1 MDYRSDSSSPDPLG
15 YPGDPDYIL
24 SSATKP
30 FLRRQ
35 STFSPHKSLSPT
47 RRLSPSKADGRSA
60 QSIRFQDI
68 ILPSTPSG
76 RFSGKHRLSPTKT
89 TTLNS
94 ENNTSPWRIR
104 VTVEAEQDEADENF
118 PGSVRS
124 GMKSRRGKTT
134 KVPLKDE
141 NDSLE
146 PSPKKRRTGK
156 SDLSQRVPTPRKIR
170 SRVETPTG
178 NTGTAEKRKRGRPR
192 KSQPSVEEGNVSNK
206 VTFADSVRKKM
217 REEDPFFD
225 IATEDTGTNNTAVDN
240 ILADIADTNLLP
252 DFIPSNSDDRSSP
265 TPRERTSPQQPDSR
279 SRAESSAPDD
289 PATFMSSPYSP
300 GKPTGLT
307 PENTIDA
314 GHTPGPQA
322 RGYPTPTSSS
332 LLEEGVAEI
341 QTGHSSSTKKQQNGS
356 VLDPTTQHR
365 EFDSILESE
374 GFSMVSLDTLPSARQ
389 QLNHSFESAVSQG
402 MINSMKKSPKKEML
416 GKSKSESRHAGLSA
430 SSIPK
435 KDNAYMPSSEP
446 RPTSQL
452 SQQVRRSPRRINE
465 TPGTRFPSSQQ
476 PPAPAIQP
484 TRPPKK
490 TRLVKL
496 VRVIRAGIALQGV
509 LNRRRRNSRLQS
521 PFPSPGQTRGDDREA
536 VRQRLDALF
545 RGFGSETER
554 ELRAGLRFGEQLANR
569 FRESESIK
577 RGEEPG
583 PVAESPMTPD
593 GFAANERNDVGYADN
608 DQAESRSVSSYPVK
622 KQTNRELD
630 GKSQLMSSPG
640 NKNQSPQLLLGSEM
654 ARREAQWQRERD
666 AISRQI
672 QQANSSQVI
681 VIDSDE
687 GSPERHP
694 PGNEEAE
701 ERHEND
707 PIEEEDYEDIW
718 QQEARDAES
727 QSESASFVE
736 LSREEIIKPPRRVLP
751 SPWKRSV
758 DVVDHSQD
766 EEATPG
772 PGPYWTTHTNVYP
785 LLPSGKTE
793 TAKFREQNV
802 ESSSLLGSPES
813 ATRRFY
819 QQNNVSPE
827 SASSQPEHPED
838 QPLMR
843 STPIPTF
850 AASYGRNESPYSD
863 DDQVSDADAIHPQWA
878 PSPESGKNETG
889 HTSPDNGDIYSQP
902 EVEDEHLYPELPSNS
917 VHSPRNNPVAEEEI
931 YSEPESPNLT
941 PRARQGY
948 QHDQEPSTIQAQS
961 PTETQQE
968 PRPSSWFNKL
978 TDLAPSWL
986 TTPTSRKVERKQPES
1001 ISNPASPASP
1011 NREPSVES
1019 SSVLMS
1025 PPAQRYSVSGSPAQP
1040 LPIESSPIQESPVR
1054 EPVAQD
1060 TPLQESPAREP
1071 LAEEPLAHQR
1081 LHQPIKRM
1089 TVDAG
1094 TQFSSPLIAKPKSQ
1108 IRKQLP
1114 SQRKALAISGY
1125 FTDDHYAALR
1135 HLYHKAK
1142 RSPGSF
1148 RYIETP
1154 DRNEML
1160 GQRIY
1165 SADGVYSRRITEMQM
1180 AIVDKFRRDLSVD
1193 SRRRGGTG
1201 KVEWSETELLR
1212 RLFSI
1217 MVGEQVRRERK
1228 RDIEHQLELAGRHG

>member
-15 YPGDPDYIL
+15 YPGDPEYIL

-35 STFSPHKSLSPT
+35 STFSPTKSLSPT

-68 ILPSTPSG
+68 FLPSTPSG
-76 RFSGKHRLSPTKT
+76 RFNGKHRLSPTKT

-104 VTVEAEQDEADENF
+104 VTVEAEQDEADANF

-124 GMKSRRGKTT
+124 GGKSRKGRTT

-141 NDSLE
+141 NDSME

-156 SDLSQRVPTPRKIR
+156 SDLSQRVPTPRKVR
-170 SRVETPTG
+170 SRAETPTA
-178 NTGTAEKRKRGRPR
+178 NTSTAEKRKRGRPR
-192 KSQPSVEEGNVSNK
+192 KSQHSVEEGNVANR

-217 REEDPFFD
+217 REEDPFLD
-225 IATEDTGTNNTAVDN
+225 IATEDVGTNTAVDD
-240 ILADIADTNLLP
+240 ILADIADTNPLP
-252 DFIPSNSDDRSSP
+252 DFIPSNSDGRSSP
-265 TPRERTSPQQPDSR
+265 TPRERLGSPQPDSP
-279 SRAESSAPDD
+279 SRVESSAPGD
-289 PATFMSSPYSP
+289 PGNFSSSPYSP

-314 GHTPGPQA
+314 GHTPGPHV

-332 LLEEGVAEI
+332 LLEEGVVEI
-341 QTGHSSSTKKQQNGS
+341 PPDPSSGAKKQQSGS
-356 VLDPTTQHR
+356 ILDPTNQHR

-374 GFSMVSLDTLPSARQ
+374 GFSMVSLNTLPSARQ
-389 QLNHSFESAVSQG
+389 QLNNSFQSAVNQG
-402 MINSMKKSPKKEML
+402 MINSMKKSPKKAML
-416 GKSKSESRHAGLSA
+416 GNSKSQPRHAGLSP
-430 SSIPK
+430 SSIPT
-435 KDNAYMPSSEP
+435 KDNSNMTFSEP
-446 RPTSQL
+446 RLTPQL
-452 SQQVRRSPRRINE
+452 SQQVRRSPRQINK
-465 TPGTRFPSSQQ
+465 TPGTGFPPSQQ
-476 PPAPAIQP
+476 QPAPVIQP

-509 LNRRRRNSRLQS
+509 LNRRRSYSKLQS
-521 PFPSPGQTRGDDREA
+521 PFSSPGQTRVDDREA

-545 RGFGSETER
+545 REFGSETER

-569 FRESESIK
+569 LRESDS
-577 RGEEPG
+577 RNRREEVEQ
-583 PVAESPMTPD
+583 VAESQMTPD
-593 GFAANERNDVGYADN
+593 GFAANERNDMAYADIGN
-608 DQAESRSVSSYPVK
+608 AESSSVVK
-622 KQTNRELD
+622 KQTNREPD
-630 GKSQLMSSPG
+630 GKSTQLTSSPG
-640 NKNQSPQLLLGSEM
+640 SRNQSPQPWLSSEM

-672 QQANSSQVI
+672 QQANLSQVI

-687 GSPERHP
+687 GSPESQP
-694 PGNEEAE
+694 SGNEEPE
-701 ERHEND
+701 EHHDND
-707 PIEEEDYEDIW
+707 PIQEEDYEDIW
-718 QQEARDAES
+718 QQEAREAES
-727 QSESASFVE
+727 QSESASFIE

-751 SPWKRSV
+751 SPWKRSA

-772 PGPYWTTHTNVYP
+772 PGPYWANRTNVYP

-802 ESSSLLGSPES
+802 EISSLLGTPES

-819 QQNNVSPE
+819 QQNDVTPE
-827 SASSQPEHPED
+827 SSSSQPEHPED
-838 QPLMR
+838 QPSVR

-850 AASYGRNESPYSD
+850 TASYGRNESPYSE
-863 DDQVSDADAIHPQWA
+863 VEAIHPQWA
-878 PSPESGKNETG
+878 PSPESGKNETA
-889 HTSPDNGDIYSQP
+889 HTSPDNGDTYSQP
-902 EVEDEHLYPELPSNS
+902 QVEDDHLYPESPSDLS
-917 VHSPRNNPVAEEEI
+917 HSLGNNPAAEEEI
-931 YSEPESPNLT
+931 YSEPDSPNLT
-941 PRARQGY
+941 PRARQDY
-948 QHDQEPSTIQAQS
+948 QHDQEPSTIQPQS

-968 PRPSSWFNKL
+968 SRPASWFHKL

-986 TTPTSRKVERKQPES
+986 TTPASRKPERKQPES
-1001 ISNPASPASP
+1001 ISNRESPVSR

-1019 SSVLMS
+1019 SSVQMS
-1025 PPAQRYSVSGSPAQP
+1025 PPALRYSVSGSPAQS
-1040 LPIESSPIQESPVR
+1040 LPVEKSPPIQEPLVW

-1060 TPLQESPAREP
+1060 TPLQESSAKKP
-1071 LAEEPLAHQR
+1071 LVEEPLAHQR
-1081 LHQPIKRM
+1081 LHQSIKRT
-1089 TVDAG
+1089 TVDTG
-1094 TQFSSPLIAKPKSQ
+1094 TQFSSPLIAKPKPQ
-1108 IRKQLP
+1108 IRRQP
-1114 SQRKALAISGY
+1114 PPQRKALAISGY
-1125 FTDDHYAALR
+1125 FTDDHYIALR

-1142 RSPGSF
+1142 RFPGSF
-1148 RYIETP
+1148 HYIETP

-1165 SADGVYSRRITEMQM
+1165 SADGAYSRRITEMQI
-1180 AIVDKFRRDLSVD
+1180 AIVDKFRRDLSVG

-1217 MVGEQVRRERK
+1217 IVGEQVRRERK
-1228 RDIEHQLELAGRHG
+1228 RDLEHQLELADRHG

>member
-1 MDYRSDSSSPDPLG
+1 MDYRSDTSSPDPLG
-15 YPGDPDYIL
+15 YPGDPEYIL

-35 STFSPHKSLSPT
+35 STFSPRKSLSPT

-124 GMKSRRGKTT
+124 GMKSRRGRTT

-170 SRVETPTG
+170 SRIETPTG

-192 KSQPSVEEGNVSNK
+192 KSQPSVEGSNVVNK
-206 VTFADSVRKKM
+206 VTFAESVRKKM
-217 REEDPFFD
+217 REEDPFLD
-225 IATEDTGTNNTAVDN
+225 IATEDSGTNNTAVDN
-240 ILADIADTNLLP
+240 ILADTADPNPLP
-252 DFIPSNSDDRSSP
+252 DFILSTSDHRSSP
-265 TPRERTSPQQPDSR
+265 TPTERTMSQQPDSR
-279 SRAESSAPDD
+279 SRVEGSAPDN
-289 PATFMSSPYSP
+289 PASFMSSPYSP

-314 GHTPGPQA
+314 GHTPGPQV

-332 LLEEGVAEI
+332 LLEEGIAEI
-341 QTGHSSSTKKQQNGS
+341 QTGDSSGAKNQQSGS

-374 GFSMVSLDTLPSARQ
+374 GFSMVSLGTLPSARQ
-389 QLNHSFESAVSQG
+389 QLNHSFQDAVNQG
-402 MINSMKKSPKKEML
+402 MINSMKKSPKKEVL
-416 GKSKSESRHAGLSA
+416 GKSKSESRHGGLSV

-435 KDNAYMPSSEP
+435 KDDAYMPSSEP
-446 RPTSQL
+446 QQTSQL
-452 SQQVRRSPRRINE
+452 SQQVRRSPRRNNK
-465 TPGTRFPSSQQ
+465 TPGTIFPSSQQ
-476 PPAPAIQP
+476 PRAPAIQP
-484 TRPPKK
+484 SRPPKK

-521 PFPSPGQTRGDDREA
+521 PFSSPGQTRGDDREA

-569 FRESESIK
+569 LQESESRKK
-577 RGEEPG
+577 REEPG
-583 PVAESPMTPD
+583 PAVDSPMTPD
-593 GFAANERNDVGYADN
+593 GFAANERNDAGYAGIGN
-608 DQAESRSVSSYPVK
+608 AESRSASSHSVK
-622 KQTNRELD
+622 KHSNRELD
-630 GKSQLMSSPG
+630 GKSQLMSSLG
-640 NKNQSPQLLLGSEM
+640 NKNQSPQLRLGSEM
-654 ARREAQWQRERD
+654 ARREAQWQREREI
-666 AISRQI
+666 ISRQI

-687 GSPERHP
+687 GSPERRP
-694 PGNEEAE
+694 LGNEEPE
-701 ERHEND
+701 EHHEDN
-707 PIEEEDYEDIW
+707 PMEEEDYEDIW
-718 QQEARDAES
+718 QQEAREVES

-751 SPWKRSV
+751 SPWKRNV
-758 DVVDHSQD
+758 DVADHSQD

-772 PGPYWTTHTNVYP
+772 PGPYWANRTNLYP
-785 LLPSGKTE
+785 LLPRGKTE

-827 SASSQPEHPED
+827 NASSQPEYPED
-838 QPLMR
+838 QRPMR
-843 STPIPTF
+843 STTIPTF
-850 AASYGRNESPYSD
+850 AASYGRNESPYS

-878 PSPESGKNETG
+878 PSPESGKNETRQ
-889 HTSPDNGDIYSQP
+889 TSPDNGDVYSQP
-902 EVEDEHLYPELPSNS
+902 SVEDDHLYPELPSNS
-917 VHSPRNNPVAEEEI
+917 VHSSRNRPGAEEEI
-931 YSEPESPNLT
+931 YSETESPNLT
-941 PRARQGY
+941 PLALQYY
-948 QHDQEPSTIQAQS
+948 QHDKEPSTIQSQS
-961 PTETQQE
+961 PTEPQQE
-968 PRPSSWFNKL
+968 PRPSSWFHKL

-986 TTPTSRKVERKQPES
+986 TTPASRKVERKQPES
-1001 ISNPASPASP
+1001 ISNPASPSSP

-1019 SSVLMS
+1019 SSIQMS
-1025 PPAQRYSVSGSPAQP
+1025 SPTQRYSVSGSPAQP
-1040 LPIESSPIQESPVR
+1040 LPIESSPIQQSPVG
-1054 EPVAQD
+1054 EPLAQD
-1060 TPLQESPAREP
+1060 SPLQEPPARES
-1071 LAEEPLAHQR
+1071 LAEEPLVHQR
-1081 LHQPIKRM
+1081 PHQPIKRTM
-1089 TVDAG
+1089 VDTG
-1094 TQFSSPLIAKPKSQ
+1094 TQFSSPPITKPKRQ
-1108 IRKQLP
+1108 IRRQPP

-1154 DRNEML
+1154 DRNGML

-1165 SADGVYSRRITEMQM
+1165 SADGVYSRRITEMQI
-1180 AIVDKFRRDLSVD
+1180 AIVDKFRRALSVD

-1217 MVGEQVRRERK
+1217 IVGEQVRRERK
-1228 RDIEHQLELAGRHG
+1228 MDLDHQLELAGRHG

>member
-15 YPGDPDYIL
+15 YPGNPEYIL

-30 FLRRQ
+30 FLRRR
-35 STFSPHKSLSPT
+35 STISPHKS
-47 RRLSPSKADGRSA
+47 LSPSKADGRSA

-76 RFSGKHRLSPTKT
+76 RFNGKHWLSPTKT
-89 TTLNS
+89 ATLNS
-94 ENNTSPWRIR
+94 DNNTSPWRIR
-104 VTVEAEQDEADENF
+104 VTVEAEQDEADEKF

-124 GMKSRRGKTT
+124 GMKSRRGRTT

-146 PSPKKRRTGK
+146 PSPKKRRTVK

-178 NTGTAEKRKRGRPR
+178 NTGTIEKRKRGRPR
-192 KSQPSVEEGNVSNK
+192 KSQPFVEEGSVVNK
-206 VTFADSVRKKM
+206 VTFADSVREKM
-217 REEDPFFD
+217 REDDPFLD
-225 IATEDTGTNNTAVDN
+225 IATEDAGNSNTAVDN
-240 ILADIADTNLLP
+240 ILADIADP
-252 DFIPSNSDDRSSP
+252 DPFLDFNPSNIDNRSSP
-265 TPRERTSPQQPDSR
+265 TPKERTSSQQLDAR
-279 SRAESSAPDD
+279 SRAESSVPND
-289 PATFMSSPYSP
+289 PANFMSSQYSP

-332 LLEEGVAEI
+332 LLEEGAVDI
-341 QTGHSSSTKKQQNGS
+341 QTGHSSGAKKQQSGS
-356 VLDPTTQHR
+356 ALDPTTQHR

-389 QLNHSFESAVSQG
+389 QLNHSFQSAVSQG
-402 MINSMKKSPKKEML
+402 IINSMKRSPKKEVL
-416 GKSKSESRHAGLSA
+416 GKSKSESRHAGLST

-435 KDNAYMPSSEP
+435 RDNAYMTSSEP

-452 SQQVRRSPRRINE
+452 SQQVGRSPRRINE

-509 LNRRRRNSRLQS
+509 LIRRRRNSRLQS

-536 VRQRLDALF
+536 VKQRLDALF

-569 FRESESIK
+569 LQESESGK
-577 RGEEPG
+577 RQEEPG
-583 PVAESPMTPD
+583 PVAESPMAPD
-593 GFAANERNDVGYADN
+593 GFAANERNDVWYPDIGN
-608 DQAESRSVSSYPVK
+608 AESRSAASYSVK
-622 KQTNRELD
+622 KHINRELD
-630 GKSQLMSSPG
+630 GKSQLMSSPS

-654 ARREAQWQRERD
+654 ARREAQWQRERE

-694 PGNEEAE
+694 PDNEDPKEHHA
-701 ERHEND
+701 ND
-707 PIEEEDYEDIW
+707 QMEEEDYEDIW
-718 QQEARDAES
+718 QQEAREAES

-736 LSREEIIKPPRRVLP
+736 LIKPPRRVLP
-751 SPWKRSV
+751 TPWKRNV
-758 DVVDHSQD
+758 DIVDHSPG

-772 PGPYWTTHTNVYP
+772 PDPYWATRTNVYP

-793 TAKFREQNV
+793 TAKFREQND

-838 QPLMR
+838 QPPMR
-843 STPIPTF
+843 STTIPTF

-863 DDQVSDADAIHPQWA
+863 GQVSDAHAIYPQWA
-878 PSPESGKNETG
+878 PPPEIGKKETG
-889 HTSPDNGDIYSQP
+889 HTSPDNGDISSQP
-902 EVEDEHLYPELPSNS
+902 SVEDDHLYPELPSNS
-917 VHSPRNNPVAEEEI
+917 VNSSRNSPGAKEI
-931 YSEPESPNLT
+931 YSEPESPNIT
-941 PRARQGY
+941 PRMRQDY
-948 QHDQEPSTIQAQS
+948 QHDQEPSTIQLQS
-961 PTETQQE
+961 PIETQQE
-968 PRPSSWFNKL
+968 PRPSSWFHKL

-986 TTPTSRKVERKQPES
+986 TTPASRKVERKQPES
-1001 ISNPASPASP
+1001 IRNPASPASP
-1011 NREPSVES
+1011 ASPVSQTRELSVES
-1019 SSVLMS
+1019 PSVQMS
-1025 PPAQRYSVSGSPAQP
+1025 PPTQRYSVSGSLAQ
-1040 LPIESSPIQESPVR
+1040 LLSTESSLIQQSPVG
-1054 EPVAQD
+1054 EPVAQAS
-1060 TPLQESPAREP
+1060 PSQESPARESLP
-1071 LAEEPLAHQR
+1071 EEPPAHQR
-1081 LHQPIKRM
+1081 FHQPIKRM
-1089 TVDAG
+1089 MVDTG
-1094 TQFSSPLIAKPKSQ
+1094 TQFSSPPISKPKPQ
-1108 IRKQLP
+1108 IRRQPP

-1148 RYIETP
+1148 CYIETP
-1154 DRNEML
+1154 DRNEIL

-1165 SADGVYSRRITEMQM
+1165 SADGVYSRRITEMQI

-1217 MVGEQVRRERK
+1217 IVGEQVRRERK
-1228 RDIEHQLELAGRHG
+1228 RDLER